1 MPIFMQAKQLI
12 QFSTVADA
20 GSISKAAERLNVA
33 QPALSLAISNL
44 ESDLGATL
52 FVRHRRGV
60 ELTEAGE
67 ILLGHAQSI
76 LSQMEAA
83 RDSIREADTNPAGA
97 VSIALP
103 ASAANA
109 LSRPIC
115 ETTLTRFPRIRLN
128 LEEGLTGN
136 LMQWLRSGRID
147 LMIDFDTDDT
157 GEFSYE
163 ALVKEDLFLF
173 GHGLSADKTIS
184 FSALTDYKLILPD
197 REHAMGKTLAG
208 YELETGTEL
217 TRLPTTLAVYPMLSL
232 VTSGIGHSISP
243 WSLIHDRIDGE
254 IMRAQRIVDP
264 PISRTSYLVSSRSR
278 SLSKAAQTVRGIIL
292 KSVRN
297 AWEKGQWR
305 GELLLPDNAP

>member
-1 MPIFMQAKQLI
+1 MAM
-12 QFSTVADA
+12 
-20 GSISKAAERLNVA
+20 
-33 QPALSLAISNL
+33 
-44 ESDLGATL
+44 
-52 FVRHRRGV
+52 
-60 ELTEAGE
+60 
-67 ILLGHAQSI
+67 
-76 LSQMEAA
+76 
-83 RDSIREADTNPAGA
+83 
-97 VSIALP
+97 
-103 ASAANA
+103 
-109 LSRPIC
+109 
-115 ETTLTRFPRIRLN
+115 
-128 LEEGLTGN
+128 
-136 LMQWLRSGRID
+136 D

-254 IMRAQRIVDP
+254 ITPPRILNPTAGHLNPCMAAVRFSIGAQLGDLCCLPSRDKRHGAMQKTGFMNRQARLTGSRGK
-264 PISRTSYLVSSRSR
+264 ISNRYIYRQIKVLVRVKPGPAVNSQKPVADHPADQTGLPARPRFPGKAEDTVKKGLPVICKRRQRYL
-278 SLSKAAQTVRGIIL
+278 AAVGHL
-292 KSVRN
+292 KKN
-297 AWEKGQWR
+297 ETEA
-305 GELLLPDNAP
+305 